1 MRRFFKRLTLLFFV
15 LGILLLAAFLFR
27 EPLLRRAADAW
38 VVNERLTKADVIV
51 VPGGGLETRPFAA
64 ARLYHQ
70 GLAPKILLMNPK
82 PTATQD
88 LGLIPAEAEIAR
100 QVLLKQEVKEADIAI
115 AADWVTNTYE
125 ESIAVRN
132 WAQTNH
138 IKRLIIAT
146 DVFHTRRVRWLFGK
160 ELGAAGLQ
168 VEVAAVPVREYTLAD
183 WWKHELGVIAFQNE
197 ILKYAYYRLKY

>member
-38 VVNERLTKADVIV
+38 IVNERLTKADVIV
-51 VPGGGLETRPFAA
+51 VLGGGLETRPFEA
-64 ARLYHQ
+64 ARLYHL
-70 GLAPKILLMNPK
+70 GLAPKILLMNPRLT
-82 PTATQD
+82 PTQGM
-88 LGLIPAEAEIAR
+88 GLIPAEAEIAR
-100 QVLLKQEVKEADIAI
+100 QVLLKQEVKEADIAV
-115 AADWVTNTYE
+115 APDLVNSTYE

-132 WAQTNH
+132 WAKTNH

-160 ELGAAGLQ
+160 ELGAAGIQ
-168 VEVAAVPVREYTLAD
+168 VEIAAVPVREYTMAD
-183 WWKHELGVIAFQNE
+183 WWQHELGVVAFQNE